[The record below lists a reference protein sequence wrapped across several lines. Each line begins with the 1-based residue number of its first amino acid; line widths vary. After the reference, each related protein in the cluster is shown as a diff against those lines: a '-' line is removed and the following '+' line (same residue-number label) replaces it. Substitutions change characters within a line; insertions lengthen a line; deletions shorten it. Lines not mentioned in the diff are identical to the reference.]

1 LTTARHDTETVI
13 PEASGS
19 SGLAYVP
26 WLVSLL
32 YDLLPFQDDVP
43 PQAWPLAFGYCAL
56 LPACAVGI
64 ARLGRQAFLLLAA
77 LASVLMLLG
86 AVGVAFRMRS
96 GSSLDSG
103 DIWLRVSLYLF
114 YALGVVALALSIRG
128 WILYWRQTHEAG

>member
-1 LTTARHDTETVI
+1 MTQKQSYPKRPVRAVWLTFL
-13 PEASGS
+13 
-19 SGLAYVP
+19 GLSVFFTI
-26 WLVSLL
+26 S
-32 YDLLPFQDDVP
+32 LPFQDDVP

-77 LASVLMLLG
+77 LASVPMLLG
-86 AVGVAFRMRS
+86 VVGVAFSMRS

-114 YALGVVALALSIRG
+114 YALGVAALALSIRG

>member
-1 LTTARHDTETVI
+1 MTQKPLYPKRPVQAVWLTFL
-13 PEASGS
+13 
-19 SGLAYVP
+19 GLSAFFA
-26 WLVSLL
+26 VS
-32 YDLLPFQDDVP
+32 LPFQDDVP

-64 ARLGRQAFLLLAA
+64 ARVGRRAFLLLAA
-77 LASVLMLLG
+77 LASVPMLLG
-86 AVGVAFRMRS
+86 VVGVAFMLRS

-114 YALGVVALALSIRG
+114 YALGVAALVLSTKG